1 MVTAN
6 TEVKFEAA
14 WIDFKVEF
22 PSVVPYFEKQWIL
35 PKYSELDPFYY
46 HWCRINRRTS
56 YGLWW
61 VNNFIENKI
70 RMWTALKVHANN
82 YRVDKALQF
91 VIDILDDAVSVL
103 KVSGNS
109 VTCAVKTNKE
119 AQKSLRFAGL

>member
-1 MVTAN
+1 MKAVTEWLQEHNRGESKLSDEDLTKLKGFVYDMVTAN

-70 RMWTALKVHANN
+70 RMWTALKVHAN
-82 YRVDKALQF
+82 KL
-91 VIDILDDAVSVL
+91 
-103 KVSGNS
+103 SG
-109 VTCAVKTNKE
+109 
-119 AQKSLRFAGL
+119 G